1 MNMNVR
7 SCKYRII
14 IIVTEINN
22 AILNLKIGKR
32 IVWENFMFGFYL
44 FTEQTLLV
52 LCNLMFF

>member
-14 IIVTEINN
+14 IIIIEIYNE
-22 AILNLKIGKR
+22 ILNLKMGRR

-44 FTEQTLLV
+44 FTVLV
-52 LCNLMFF
+52 FEFAYYRK